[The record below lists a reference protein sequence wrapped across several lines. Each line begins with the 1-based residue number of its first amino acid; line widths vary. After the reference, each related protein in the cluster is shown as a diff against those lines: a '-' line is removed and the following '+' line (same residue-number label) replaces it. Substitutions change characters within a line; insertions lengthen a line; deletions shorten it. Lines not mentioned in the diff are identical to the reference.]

1 MIAGTYLGS
10 AAVVAVLGFLMR
22 GGHLTT
28 ASFMA
33 LVVAAFFLASAG
45 ASSAYLT
52 VSEIFPMETRALAIA
67 LFYAVGTAA
76 GGIAGPVIFGALI
89 HSGDVSKVA
98 TGFFIGAAAMALGG
112 IAELR
117 FGVRAEQQSLEDIA
131 RPLSAED
138 ADGEAGDDGRE
149 ALRLRE
155 RAETERAT
163 AARHRAARHDAAAG
177 LAPAP
182 AAGLVVLEIRAQVA
196 ELRALALDA
205 LARGCDERAAG
216 RRSGSGAE
224 RSAALDRAARS
235 DERARDYTER
245 ADALA
250 AEHGVGGGQ
259 NGPPG
264 AGDGDADDAETRWA
278 QARTARERA
287 LAARARHDEAAAAH
301 EDEDAHAHGRLA
313 LAAEERAQASSHDAH
328 AARLHADAAD
338 EEPAVRH
345 RRAAE
350 ARRAD
355 RRPACAAARR
365 NAALPARRGH
375 RPLLARDARHRRPEQ
390 PLRGRGGGRARSRG
404 RGDRAGAR
412 RRRRRGPGRA
422 AAPRRRSPLGAGA
435 LHLGAARRTARGTR
449 PPRRAGPLRGLG
461 AEADRVS

>member
-10 AAVVAVLGFLMR
+10 AALVAVLGLLLR
-22 GGHLTT
+22 GDHLTT

-33 LVVAAFFLASAG
+33 LVVATFFLASAG

-52 VSEIFPMETRALAIA
+52 VSEVFPMETRALAIA

-89 HSGDVSKVA
+89 HSGDAGKVA
-98 TGFFIGAAAMALGG
+98 TGFFIGAAAMAIGG
-112 IAELR
+112 LAELR

-138 ADGEAGDDGRE
+138 ADGAAGDDGRE

-216 RRSGSGAE
+216 RRSGSDAE

-259 NGPPG
+259 NDGPARA
-264 AGDGDADDAETRWA
+264 AGGGDDAETRWA

-301 EDEDAHAHGRLA
+301 EDKDAHAHGQLA
-313 LAAEERAQASSHDAH
+313 LAAEERAEASGHDAQ
-328 AARLHADAAD
+328 AARLHADAGD

-345 RRAAE
+345 RREAERAARIDARRARQRAGMRRFRPGVGTVLFSPGMLGTAGPSSRFAAE
-350 ARRAD
+350 AEAEHDREVEAIARALADGGGAGRSELLRRVGGRHWGPGRFTSAL
-355 RRPACAAARR
+355 R
-365 NAALPARRGH
+365 AALR
-375 RPLLARDARHRRPEQ
+375 E
-390 PLRGRGGGRARSRG
+390 GRARRDAGG
-404 RGDRAGAR
+404 RYEASGPKPAG
-412 RRRRRGPGRA
+412 
-422 AAPRRRSPLGAGA
+422 
-435 LHLGAARRTARGTR
+435 
-449 PPRRAGPLRGLG
+449 
-461 AEADRVS
+461 